1 MVEAAVLH
9 HQLTQGAWY
18 PMGRV
23 RHVHLVGIGGQGMAG
38 IAEVLLRL
46 GYRVSGSDLRAGP
59 LSMRLAAMGAT
70 ISIGHEA
77 SQIAEADVV
86 VYSSAVPRDNVELEE
101 ARSRRIPV
109 IPRAEMLGELMRFR
123 QGIAV
128 AGTHGKTTT
137 TSLIAALLTQAGLDP
152 TFVIG
157 GRVRGMG
164 VHARVGG
171 GMHLVAEAD
180 ESDGSF
186 LRLSPLV
193 AVVTNVEPDHLEN
206 YAGDFQLLQR
216 AFVEFVHRL
225 PFYGLA
231 VVCIDDPVIRSL
243 LPELGRPVLT
253 YGFSEDAQIRAHDA
267 VYQRDG
273 MHFDVS
279 FPGQSARTFVL
290 HVPGRHN
297 ILNALA
303 ALAVG
308 FDLGLNIEHMTE
320 ALAGF
325 SGIERRLQTLG
336 TITLPQGEA
345 TVVDD
350 YAHHPSELRATLE
363 AIAQIRPGE
372 RLVLV
377 FQPHR
382 YTRTAAL
389 LDDFAEVLATVPGL
403 VVLLDVYA
411 AGESPNAGKDSCA
424 LEVLLRGRH
433 VPLERMTDVQQTL
446 ERLPGLLK
454 HGDTVLIAGAG
465 DVAHLAP
472 ALMERW
478 GRESLPT

>member
-1 MVEAAVLH
+1 MGSALLQP
-9 HQLTQGAWY
+9 HQIQNAWY

-46 GYRVSGSDLRAGP
+46 GYMVSGSDLRVGP
-59 LSMRLAAMGAT
+59 LSMRLAAMGAA
-70 ISIGHEA
+70 ISIGHVA
-77 SQIAEADVV
+77 TQAADADVV
-86 VYSSAVPRDNVELEE
+86 VYSSAVPRDNVELVE
-101 ARSRRIPV
+101 ARRRRIPV

-137 TSLIAALLTQAGLDP
+137 TSLIAALLCQAGLDP

-164 VHARVGG
+164 VHARVGSG
-171 GMHLVAEAD
+171 VHLVAEAD

-193 AVVTNVEPDHLEN
+193 AVVTNIEPDHLEN

-231 VVCIDDPVIRSL
+231 VVCIDDPIIRSL

-253 YGFSEDAQIRAHDA
+253 YGFSEDAQIRASSA
-267 VYQRDG
+267 VFKQDG
-273 MHFDVS
+273 MQFDVA
-279 FPGQSARTFVL
+279 FPDQPMSTFAL

-308 FDLGLNIEHMTE
+308 FDLGLDVGHMAQ

-325 SGIERRLQTLG
+325 SGIERRLQQLG
-336 TITLPQGEA
+336 TIALPHGEV

-350 YAHHPSELRATLE
+350 YAHHPTELRAALE
-363 AIAQIRPGE
+363 AVAQIRPGE

-389 LDDFAEVLATVPGL
+389 MAAFVEVLAAVPGL

-411 AGESPNAGKDSCA
+411 AGESASAGLDSDDLQA
-424 LEVLLRGRH
+424 LLESHH
-433 VPLERMTDVQQTL
+433 VSVVRMTDVPQTL
-446 ERLPGLLK
+446 ERLPDVLR
-454 HGDTVLIAGAG
+454 HGDTVLVAGAG
-465 DVAHLAP
+465 DVAQLAP
-472 ALMERW
+472 ALLERW
-478 GRESLPT
+478 GQERVEP

>member
-1 MVEAAVLH
+1 METSVL
-9 HQLTQGAWY
+9 QPQPGQNAWY

-23 RHVHLVGIGGQGMAG
+23 RRVHLVGIGGQGMAG
-38 IAEVLLRL
+38 IAEVLIRL
-46 GYRVSGSDLRAGP
+46 GYRVSGSDLRASP
-59 LSMRLAAMGAT
+59 LSMRLAAMGAA

-77 SQIAEADVV
+77 SQAADADVV
-86 VYSSAVPRDNVELEE
+86 VYSSAVPRDNVELAE
-101 ARSRRIPV
+101 AHRRRIPV

-137 TSLIAALLTQAGLDP
+137 TSLIAVLLTQAGLDP

-171 GMHLVAEAD
+171 GAHLVAEAD

-193 AVVTNVEPDHLEN
+193 AVVTNIEPDHLEN

-253 YGFSEDAQIRAHDA
+253 YGFSEDAQVRASAA
-267 VYQRDG
+267 VFRQDG
-273 MHFDVS
+273 MQFVVS
-279 FPGQSARTFVL
+279 FPDQRTQTFSL

-308 FDLGLNIEHMTE
+308 FDLGLDVDHMTR

-325 SGIERRLQTLG
+325 SGIERRLQVLG
-336 TITLPQGEA
+336 TISLPHGEV

-350 YAHHPSELRATLE
+350 YAHHPTELRAAME
-363 AIAQIRPGE
+363 AVSQIRPGE

-389 LDDFAEVLATVPGL
+389 LEAFVEVLADIPGL

-411 AGESPNAGKDSCA
+411 AGELPSAGLGSDA
-424 LEVLLRGRH
+424 LETLLHERH
-433 VPLERMTDVQQTL
+433 VPVERMTDVTQAL
-446 ERLPGLLK
+446 EYLPAVLR
-454 HGDTVLIAGAG
+454 HGDTILVAGAG
-465 DVAHLAP
+465 DVAHVAP
-472 ALMERW
+472 ALLERW
-478 GRESLPT
+478 GKGRVDA